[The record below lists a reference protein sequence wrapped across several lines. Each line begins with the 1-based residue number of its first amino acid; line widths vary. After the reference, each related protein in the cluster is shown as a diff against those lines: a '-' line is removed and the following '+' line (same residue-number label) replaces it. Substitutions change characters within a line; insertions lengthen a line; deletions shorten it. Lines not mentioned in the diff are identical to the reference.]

1 MALLTEHADQDQLG
15 GGRFRQTI
23 AIKRIAY
30 RRDGNLR
37 RIMDTLG
44 NTGDPA
50 LSIGVD
56 ELVQFRV
63 ADRLAGQSPVVHFG
77 KGASMVRLT
86 PLSTNNVNAMVKD
99 NVVTYPGAWDNAD
112 LRLSIGGHILRKEIL
127 LRAGHPASFAFR
139 IANHAGLDIATL
151 STPDFRVL
159 QPSLE
164 GPNREHIPLVWA
176 VSSSGGKYILTC
188 TLPAGN
194 YAGWVVDPTLTLQ
207 PDETDGIDSYMVS
220 TDETNNGVNT
230 TWAFGQDS
238 DGVTYYR
245 PAIRFDLTSLPSTAV
260 LSTATLSLYET
271 VMLTPLNDRTVRVFR
286 LKRVWVEGIRMNVND
301 SPATGITRTRYDLTN
316 NWQTLMGFGANDCEQ
331 TDIGSRVFT
340 TTETLNEFKNFA
352 LTPTTK
358 AALDLGN
365 GWLIKA
371 DTEVRDG
378 HLGVSSDNA
387 TAANRPKLVID
398 YTLPAAGMSR
408 APVASWCH

>member
-37 RIMDTLG
+37 RIGNALG

-63 ADRLAGQSPVVHFG
+63 ADRLAGQSPVLHFG

-86 PLSTNNVNAMVKD
+86 PLGTNNVNAVVAG
-99 NVVTYPGAWDNAD
+99 NVITYPGAWDNAD

-127 LRAGHPASFAFR
+127 LRTGHPSTFAFR
-139 IANHAGLDIATL
+139 IASHQGLDINTL
-151 STPDFRVL
+151 STPDFRIL

-164 GPNREHIPLVWA
+164 GPNRKHIPLVWA
-176 VSSSGGKYILTC
+176 VSSSGGRYILTC
-188 TLPAGN
+188 TLPAGD

-207 PDETDGIDSYMVS
+207 PDATDGKDTYINSLGP
-220 TDETNNGVNT
+220 TNNYGVRT
-230 TWAFGQDS
+230 PLAFGEDN
-238 DGVTYYR
+238 GFPAVYR
-245 PAIRFDLTSLPSTAV
+245 TLIQGNLSSLPAAAIIS
-260 LSTATLSLYET
+260 SSILSLYAT
-271 VMLTPLNDRTVRVFR
+271 DDLSSNARTIRVYR
-286 LKRVWVEGIRMNVND
+286 LKRSWLEGTRDNVVD
-301 SPATGITRTRYDLTN
+301 DPPTGATWLRYDLTN
-316 NWQTLMGFGANDCEQ
+316 NWTTPGGFDAADCEQ
-331 TDIGSRVFT
+331 TDIGSRDFT
-340 TTETLNEFKNFA
+340 AAETLNQFKAFP

-371 DTEVRDG
+371 DTESDDCY
-378 HLGVSSDNA
+378 LSTSSDDT

-398 YTLPAAGMSR
+398 YTLPATGMSR